1 MTVEL
6 SPPAASGETACG
18 FVALIGA
25 PNVGKSTLVNAL
37 VGSKVTIVSR
47 KVQTTRALIRGIVIE
62 DNAQIILVD
71 TPGIFSPKR
80 RLDRAMVS
88 TAWSGAHDADLVC
101 VLLDAKAGIDEEAD
115 AILNKLA
122 TVQHPKILVLNKI
135 DLIPREKLLALAQ
148 AANERMK
155 FESTFMISA
164 LSGDGVADL
173 RKTLAKMV
181 PPGPFHYP
189 EDQMSDAPLRH
200 LAAEITREKIYRQ
213 LHQELPYQST
223 VETDSWTERKD
234 KSVRI
239 EQTIFVERESQRKIV
254 LGKGGATIK
263 SIGADSRKE
272 IAEIVGEPVHLF
284 LFVKVREN
292 WGDDPDRY
300 REMGL
305 EFPEGM
311 ICNDRGPIQANKE
324 VHGPMN
330 VPRNVLWFEVLLY
343 LALTL
348 DSVSAAFRDRTPKA
362 EMTAPMID
370 VDTVMAAGLILLLV
384 YFVRLAAQRR
394 KNWPRWVL
402 TAALVL
408 SVISLVLVIG
418 QNGVQFESGIE
429 VVSCTLAATGL
440 YFSFTGDAVGWFNA

>member
-1 MTVEL
+1 MMDDT
-6 SPPAASGETACG
+6 PDDAAPVATRCG

-62 DNAQIILVD
+62 NNAQIILVD
-71 TPGIFSPKR
+71 TPGIFLPKR

-101 VLLDAKAGIDEEAD
+101 VLLDAREGIDEEAE
-115 AILNKLA
+115 AILTKLE
-122 TVQHPKILVLNKI
+122 TVRHEKILVLNKI
-135 DLIPREKLLALAQ
+135 DLVPREKLLALTK
-148 AANERMK
+148 AANDRLS
-155 FESTFMISA
+155 FAGTFMVSA
-164 LSGDGVADL
+164 LSGDGVDDL
-173 RKTLAKMV
+173 RHALAEMV

-189 EDQMSDAPLRH
+189 EDQMSDAPMRH
-200 LAAEITREKIYRQ
+200 LAAEITREKIFRQ

-234 KSVRI
+234 KSIRI

-272 IAEIVGEPVHLF
+272 IAEIVGVPVHLF

-292 WGDDPDRY
+292 WGDDPNRY

-305 EFPEGM
+305 EFP
-311 ICNDRGPIQANKE
+311 KE
-324 VHGPMN
+324 
-330 VPRNVLWFEVLLY
+330 
-343 LALTL
+343 
-348 DSVSAAFRDRTPKA
+348 
-362 EMTAPMID
+362 
-370 VDTVMAAGLILLLV
+370 
-384 YFVRLAAQRR
+384 
-394 KNWPRWVL
+394 
-402 TAALVL
+402 
-408 SVISLVLVIG
+408 
-418 QNGVQFESGIE
+418 
-429 VVSCTLAATGL
+429 
-440 YFSFTGDAVGWFNA
+440 